1 MRTLAS
7 LATLVGLAAATAS
20 GPIACSASTSAPGS
34 IDGGPVADASD
45 AAADGGVP
53 DGGPDDGSD
62 TCDHAATTTYGCSP
76 MPAGEGAC
84 QGGPPQAGDA
94 GSDVSYPLGCV
105 ATLPSCNPF
114 FAGEATTCSCTPLG
128 MTAMWVCAL

>member
-1 MRTLAS
+1 MRT
-7 LATLVGLAAATAS
+7 LATLVGLAVATAS

-34 IDGGPVADASD
+34 IGSIDGGPVADASD
-45 AAADGGVP
+45 AEA

-84 QGGPPQAGDA
+84 QGGPSQAGDA